1 MPTVQEI
8 FAELPNRVDTS
19 KLAGID
25 MSILFDLSGDGGG
38 RWTLVVA
45 DSAIS
50 VDDGAGDDPT
60 ATLKM
65 AASDWQA
72 MATPQL
78 SAPNIAPNNTQEVIV
93 GPFAWTP
100 SQLGHECMLMVAS
113 ATGDPSNIDNFSGGD
128 SIPEWR
134 LVPHD
139 NNIGQRNV

>member
-38 RWTLVVA
+38 QWTLVVA
-45 DSAIS
+45 DSTIN
-50 VDDGAGDDPT
+50 VDNSAGDDPT

-72 MATPQL
+72 MATGKLNPMTAFMTGKVKVEGDL
-78 SAPNIAPNNTQEVIV
+78 SAVMKMQSFMPN
-93 GPFAWTP
+93 
-100 SQLGHECMLMVAS
+100 
-113 ATGDPSNIDNFSGGD
+113 
-128 SIPEWR
+128 
-134 LVPHD
+134 
-139 NNIGQRNV
+139 